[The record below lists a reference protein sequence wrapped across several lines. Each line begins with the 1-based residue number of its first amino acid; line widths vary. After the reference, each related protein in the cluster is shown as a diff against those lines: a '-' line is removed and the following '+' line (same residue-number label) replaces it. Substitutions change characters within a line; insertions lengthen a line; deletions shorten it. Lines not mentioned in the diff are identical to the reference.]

1 MSTPIVTIEN
11 LGKSYLVG
19 HKVGRAESYTTLR
32 DTLSRS
38 ANHFLSRTLGLLR
51 GEQVIFGDSIEEF
64 WALRNLTFDVNRGD
78 VLGII
83 GHNGAGKSTFL
94 KLLSRIT
101 DPSEGRIVLRGRVA
115 SLLEVGTGF
124 HPELSGRENIF
135 LNGAILGMTRREIA
149 KKFDQIV
156 DFAEVD
162 RFLDTPVKRYSS
174 GMYVR
179 LAFAVAAHMDPEILV
194 VDEVLAVG
202 DTQFQRKCLGKMHD
216 IATQEGRTVLFVSHN
231 MSAIKSLCNR
241 AICLDRGRLISDG
254 STDTVLQK
262 YLQASSGG
270 KRDGTIDPARLR
282 QYGTGDFEFRG
293 VQLVSS
299 AGDTVQTVEAGRPL
313 RFVVQ
318 FAIHKPLANVF
329 VELSLTDGEG
339 KQLTMSR
346 MPDHSIQPLD
356 LSAGL
361 FEVTLESRLQLFP
374 GSYSVILGAHHFD
387 GSTIDWIEQA
397 LDFEVLNAPADSPL
411 HHPWTVRGFCRPD
424 DRWTEP
430 KLISLH

>member
-1 MSTPIVTIEN
+1 MSVPIISIEN

-19 HKVGRAESYTTLR
+19 HKAEKAEAYSTLR
-32 DTLSRS
+32 DSLTRATSHLI
-38 ANHFLSRTLGLLR
+38 SRTVGMLR
-51 GEQVIFGDSIEEF
+51 GQQLILGDSIEEF
-64 WALRNLTFDVNRGD
+64 WALRNLSFNVNQGD

-101 DPSEGRIVLRGRVA
+101 DPTEGRIVLRGRVA

-124 HPELSGRENIF
+124 HPELSGRENIY
-135 LNGAILGMTRREIA
+135 LNGAILGMSRREIT
-149 KKFDQIV
+149 KKFGQIV
-156 DFAEVD
+156 EFAEVN

-202 DTQFQRKCLGKMHD
+202 DTQFQRKCLGKMQD

-241 AICLDRGRLISDG
+241 AVCLDRGRLVADG
-254 STDTVLQK
+254 STDSVLQK
-262 YLQASSGG
+262 YLQASTGG
-270 KRDGTIDPARLR
+270 KRDGTIDPNRLH
-282 QYGTGDFEFRG
+282 QYGTGDFDFRS
-293 VQLVSS
+293 VQLVSPS
-299 AGDTVQTVEAGRPL
+299 SEPVQAVETGSPL

-318 FAIHKPLANVF
+318 FVIHKPLENVF
-329 VELSLTDGEG
+329 IELSIADAEG
-339 KQLTMSR
+339 RQLTLSR
-346 MPDHSIQPLD
+346 MPDHSRQALHLQP
-356 LSAGL
+356 GHY
-361 FEVTLESRLQLFP
+361 EVSLESHLQLFP
-374 GSYSVILGAHHFD
+374 GSYSVLLGAHHFD
-387 GSTIDWIEQA
+387 GATIDWIEQA

-411 HHPWTVRGFCRPD
+411 HHPWTVRGFCRPED
-424 DRWTEP
+424 KWSQLTLVTEQ
-430 KLISLH
+430 